1 MKGNILK
8 AHLALL
14 AANLIYGINY
24 IVAKGVMPN
33 KIGPSAFIL
42 VRLLGATLLFWIVK
56 SFVKEHIKKTDLP
69 RLILCGLLGA
79 AANQLFFFHGLNLT
93 SPIDASIIITS
104 VPVLVLILSAFML
117 KERITTNKILGILV
131 GGIGAV
137 LLILYGKKAGGNSS
151 VLGNFFIFLNT
162 SCYAIYLVIV
172 KPLMNKYSAITVI
185 SWVFLFGLI
194 FALPIGIQDLRATD
208 FSAFD
213 FNTYAAVGYVV
224 LFTTFF
230 AYLFNI
236 YALNYVSPSVNGSYI
251 YLQPVVSFMVVSFY
265 AYVLMHNEYANDID
279 AIKIIS
285 CVLVVIGV
293 YLISK
298 TPKKAIAP

>member
-1 MKGNILK
+1 MKGNLLK

-56 SFVKEHIKKTDLP
+56 SFVKEQVKKTDLP

-104 VPVLVLILSAFML
+104 VPVLVLILSAFVL
-117 KERITTNKILGILV
+117 KESITTNKVLGILV
-131 GGIGAV
+131 GGIGAI
-137 LLILYGKKAGGNSS
+137 LLIWYGKKAGGNSS
-151 VLGNFFIFLNT
+151 VLGNFFIFINT
-162 SCYAIYLVIV
+162 SCYATYLVIV
-172 KPLMNKYSAITVI
+172 KPLMKKYSAITVI

-194 FALPIGIQDLRATD
+194 FAIPIGIQDLRATD

-213 FNTYAAVGYVV
+213 FNTYASVGYVV

-265 AYVLMHNEYANDID
+265 AYVLMHTEYANDID
-279 AIKIIS
+279 AIKIVS

-298 TPKKAIAP
+298 TPKKVISQ